1 MLDLSIIIVSYN
13 TKDLL
18 KQCLDSIYG
27 KVQDIS
33 FEIFVVDNNSQDGSP
48 KMVKNL
54 FPKVKLIEN
63 KENKGFASANNLA
76 IKKSKGRYVLLLNSD
91 TIVLPGSL
99 SRMKQFMDETPRAG
113 ATGCKL
119 INPDGS
125 LQSFG
130 RGLKRIRGKGVRE
143 VDWVEA
149 ACFMVRQRVI
159 DEIGLMDENFFF
171 YSEDMDWCRRMR
183 LAGWKIFCISRA
195 KVIHYGRGSTRK
207 WDSKIVT
214 EAYKSGY
221 YYARK
226 HFGIVIA
233 IIYRMVALIEVLSKL
248 TLWSLVYFIRGGKE
262 FADKISTYLNIVR
275 ITCGLGKGYYD

>member
-195 KVIHYGRGSTRK
+195 KVIHYGRGST
-207 WDSKIVT
+207 

-248 TLWSLVYFIRGGKE
+248 SLWSLVYFIRGGKE

>member
-1 MLDLSIIIVSYN
+1 MDLSIIIVSYN

-27 KVQDIS
+27 KVQNIS

-54 FPKVKLIEN
+54 FPQVELIEN
-63 KENKGFASANNLA
+63 KENKGFASANNSA

-99 SRMKQFMDETPRAG
+99 SKMIQFMDKTPRAG
-113 ATGCKL
+113 AVGCKL

-130 RGLKRIRGKGVRE
+130 RGLKRVREKGVKE
-143 VDWVEA
+143 VNWVEA

-183 LAGWKIFCISRA
+183 LAGWKIFCIAQA
-195 KVIHYGRGSTRK
+195 KVIHYGGGSTGK
-207 WDSKIVT
+207 WNPKIVT

-221 YYARK
+221 YYAQK
-226 HFGIVIA
+226 HFGIIIA
-233 IIYRMVALIEVLSKL
+233 IIYRTLTLVEILSKL
-248 TLWSLVYFIRGGKE
+248 SFWSLAYFIKGRKK
-262 FADKISTYLNIVR
+262 FADKISTYQNIVR
-275 ITCGLGKGYYD
+275 ITCGLRKE

>member
-1 MLDLSIIIVSYN
+1 MDLSIIIVSYN

-54 FPKVKLIEN
+54 FPQVKLIEN

-76 IKKSKGRYVLLLNSD
+76 IKRSNGKYVLLLNSD

-99 SRMKQFMDETPRAG
+99 SKMVQFMDETPKAG

-130 RGLKRIRGKGVRE
+130 RGLKRVREKGVRE
-143 VDWVEA
+143 VNWVEA
-149 ACFMVRQRVI
+149 ACLMVRQRVI
-159 DEIGLMDENFFF
+159 DGIGLMDENFFF
-171 YSEDMDWCRRMR
+171 YSEDMDWCRRIR
-183 LAGWKIFCISRA
+183 LAGWKIFCISQA
-195 KVIHYGRGSTRK
+195 KIIHYGRGSTRK

-226 HFGIVIA
+226 HFGIIIA
-233 IIYRMVALIEVLSKL
+233 VIYRMVTLIEILLRFSI
-248 TLWSLVYFIRGGKE
+248 WSLVYLLKGRKE
-262 FADKISTYLNIVR
+262 FAERVSTYWNIAR
-275 ITCGLGKGYYD
+275 ITCGLGKDNL

>member
-1 MLDLSIIIVSYN
+1 LDLSIIIVSYN

-27 KVQDIS
+27 KVQNIS

-63 KENKGFASANNLA
+63 KENKGFASANNSA
-76 IKKSKGRYVLLLNSD
+76 IKKSKGGYVLLLNSD

-99 SRMKQFMDETPRAG
+99 SRMKQFMDETPKAG

-130 RGLKRIRGKGVRE
+130 RGLKRIQEKDIRE
-143 VDWVEA
+143 VNWVEA
-149 ACFMVRQRVI
+149 ACLMVRQRVI
-159 DEIGLMDENFFF
+159 EEIGLMDENFFF

-183 LAGWKIFCISRA
+183 LAGWKIFCISQA

-233 IIYRMVALIEVLSKL
+233 IIYRMVALIEILSKL
-248 TLWSLVYFIRGGKE
+248 SLWSLAYFIRRKKE
-262 FADKISTYLNIVR
+262 FADKTTTYWNIAR
-275 ITCGLGKGYYD
+275 ITCGLGKG